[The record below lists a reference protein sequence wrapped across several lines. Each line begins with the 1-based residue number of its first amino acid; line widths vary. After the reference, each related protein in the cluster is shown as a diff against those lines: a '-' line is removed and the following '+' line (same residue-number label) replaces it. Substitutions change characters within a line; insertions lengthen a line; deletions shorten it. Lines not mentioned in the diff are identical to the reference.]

1 MERDKEYYINLKE
14 KCLLMKNKQL
24 SCGQNMIKH
33 IYPFIR
39 NYKLELEGTENVP
52 KDSNAIFLVNHSN
65 SHDAFTAF
73 EALSK
78 LGRNVSIL
86 AGKDCLSPA
95 VRELFSISNATL
107 LDRRVKEDREN
118 SVLKISNKILL
129 GSDGVIFG
137 EGTWNLHPTKVM
149 HNIRTGISQVS
160 LITGV
165 PVIPTVFEYVE
176 ENGLFRSEGELYKK
190 CVVRFGK
197 PIMLDYNANLISQT
211 NSLKDE
217 MVNLRMGA
225 WSDYGISKDNVNP
238 IEYINHTYLKKFKA
252 LGFTYDSKKEQEYIL
267 FLNGEKKENE
277 YTIDDNGNFV
287 AGITPKNFELNK
299 VLRK

>member
-39 NYKLELEGTENVP
+39 NYKLELEGTENIP

-211 NSLKDE
+211 NSLKEE

>member
-1 MERDKEYYINLKE
+1 MIKDKEYYLNLRE
-14 KCLLMKNKQL
+14 KCLLLKNRQL
-24 SCGQNMIKH
+24 NCGQSLIEYV
-33 IYPFIR
+33 YPFIR
-39 NYKLELEGTENVP
+39 NYKLEIEGEENIPV
-52 KDSNAIFLVNHSN
+52 DTNVLFLVNHSN

-73 EALSK
+73 EVLSK

-107 LDRRVKEDREN
+107 LDRRVKEDRE
-118 SVLKISNKILL
+118 SSILRLSNKILS
-129 GSDGVIFG
+129 GSDGLIFG
-137 EGTWNLHPTKVM
+137 ESTWNLHPTKAM

-176 ENGLFRSEGELYKK
+176 EKGLFRTEGELYKK

-197 PIMLDYNANLISQT
+197 PIMLDYNANLINET
-211 NSLKDE
+211 NNLKDE
-217 MVNLRMGA
+217 MVNLRMST
-225 WSDYGISKDNVNP
+225 WNDYGISKDSVNP

-252 LGFTYDSKKEQEYIL
+252 FGFTYDSKSEQEYIL
-267 FLNGEKKENE
+267 YLNGEKKENE